1 MKEAQTAVAT
11 NYPLVRQI
19 RNAVEVKW
27 SAFSFR
33 PIEILPAL
41 LAIAAYAT
49 VSIIGLQGRL
59 TYDVGLAYQGGKV
72 AWETG
77 HPESLATWIST
88 PFLAM
93 VMAFVSQVVTETTAA
108 TVATVINCILF
119 LAAATVTWSA
129 LRGRV
134 AVWFWWIT
142 LLAFVGF
149 APIASSIFWVQ
160 FNIIAL
166 ALAAAGYFLVGRRP
180 WAAGLL
186 VALSIGIKP
195 LVVLLPLALLWRR
208 ETRRSGVWSIAW
220 GSFLLVASQVFLAA
234 RAHDWHVLSPL
245 AQLTSFSYR
254 SLPTTYEWACDPE
267 NFSPLSLW
275 CRLSGS
281 DFWSVKRLLI
291 IAAVLAVTM
300 LAAHLVSRRPGKSW
314 AIFGFVCLLSP
325 MLSPLAWSHYQIL
338 LAPLFLVLA
347 YEYATAGAD
356 LVDWAALV
364 SAYALTEL
372 LWRPY
377 GTIPGFLRYLLTGK
391 SETQLITVNVFDAA
405 ALAQFVLLA
414 AAFIWFART
423 HTAAGERAAE
433 PVGLA
438 NR

>member
-1 MKEAQTAVAT
+1 MKEAQPDVSTT
-11 NYPLVRQI
+11 YPLVRLI
-19 RNAVEVKW
+19 RTAVEVKW
-27 SAFSFR
+27 SASRFR
-33 PIEILPAL
+33 RIEILPAL
-41 LAIAAYAT
+41 LTIAAYGT
-49 VSIIGLQGRL
+49 ISSIGLQIPL
-59 TYDVGLAYQGGKV
+59 TYDVGLAYQGGQV
-72 AWETG
+72 AWQTG

-93 VMAFVSQVVTETTAA
+93 VMAFVSQVVTVKAAA
-108 TVATVINCILF
+108 TLATVINCTLF
-119 LAAATVTWSA
+119 LAAATVTWTA

-195 LVVLLPLALLWRR
+195 LVILLPLALLWRR
-208 ETRRSGVWSIAW
+208 DTRRSGVWSLAW
-220 GSFLLVASQVFLAA
+220 GAGLLVASQVFLAA

-245 AQLTSFSYR
+245 TQLTSFSYR

-291 IAAVLAVTM
+291 TAAVLAVTV
-300 LAAHLVSRRPGKSW
+300 LAAHLISRRPGKSW
-314 AIFGFVCLLSP
+314 TIFGFVCLLSP

-338 LAPLFLVLA
+338 LAPLFLVLE

-356 LVDWAALV
+356 LVDWAALA
-364 SAYALTEL
+364 SAYALAEL
-372 LWRPY
+372 SWRPF
-377 GTIPGFLRYLLTGK
+377 GTAPGLLRTLLTGK
-391 SETQLITVNVFDAA
+391 PESVPILINVFTMA

-423 HTAAGERAAE
+423 HTAS
-433 PVGLA
+433 A
-438 NR
+438 NPRLIA